1 MKKKLS
7 VYVNGKRTPVF
18 TKEVTP
24 ADGIP
29 INHKIAEVILQ
40 ASLGYQTSRVLVK
53 IEDCDERRTL

>member
-29 INHKIAEVILQ
+29 INHKVAEVILQ